1 MLLNCQLSRYQ
12 VNKSRM
18 LAIANYS
25 RECLKALNQTYSLDY
40 QGRQRGTLQVFR
52 DEKQL
57 TAIEKDMQLLA
68 QSGVRF
74 ELLNV
79 AQCLTHEPGLALC
92 RKNWWAAY
100 GCRMTKRAIVTC
112 FANS

>member
-68 QSGVRF
+68 QSGVR
-74 ELLNV
+74 LS
-79 AQCLTHEPGLALC
+79 
-92 RKNWWAAY
+92 Y
-100 GCRMTKRAIVTC
+100 
-112 FANS
+112 